1 MIYEIQSVSQW
12 WWETLKRYHTNKI
25 KYSKINTITAIMLSI
40 MVVVKQ
46 SHYRPGQAL
55 RVPGG

>member
-1 MIYEIQSVSQW
+1 MNSKLPSYLNIQFSARLLY
-12 WWETLKRYHTNKI
+12 TYTPYI
-25 KYSKINTITAIMLSI
+25 KVNVK
-40 MVVVKQ
+40 VKQ